1 MIKENL
7 TEVSLKLR
15 LIQLFITIKASHFF
29 VQSSLSSY
37 WSLGLLRV
45 RAFVLIFRSFS
56 SLLYCFYVK
65 LLGMRQG
72 FFDKFVSRLNKI
84 DAPVA
89 SAHIAAL
96 ARERGFLETLF
107 QSIEEGLLVLGDD
120 LQLLYAN
127 HAAERMVGFDANVL
141 RGKSLARYLRD
152 WHIQELLEEQL
163 GDWKKIKT
171 REIAIDYPEQ
181 RIVAYYARP
190 VEFENRRE
198 LLLILRDV
206 TRERRAE
213 EDSLVDERLSAV
225 KTLAAGVAHEI
236 GNPLNALNIH
246 LQLLERAQRGIKEEA
261 QREQLQ
267 DLTQTA
273 IAEVQRLDA
282 IIRRFLTALRPAKP
296 HLCRGNLRAVTD
308 TTLTLL
314 APDIEQRHI
323 SLQTNY
329 PPAIPDVYLDAQ
341 LLEQVF
347 FNLIKNAMDA
357 VQDGGRIGLTIT
369 VDDNFVNTSILDN
382 GAGIP
387 EELLGRIFDPYV
399 STKTK
404 GSGLGLMVVQ
414 RIVQSHGG
422 AIECASNPGEGTCFT
437 VRLPRA
443 ERFVRGL
450 PVAQK
455 EEKL

>member
-1 MIKENL
+1 
-7 TEVSLKLR
+7 
-15 LIQLFITIKASHFF
+15 
-29 VQSSLSSY
+29 
-37 WSLGLLRV
+37 
-45 RAFVLIFRSFS
+45 
-56 SLLYCFYVK
+56 
-65 LLGMRQG
+65 MRQG
-72 FFDKFVSRLNKI
+72 FFDKFVSRLDKI

-96 ARERGFLETLF
+96 ASERGFLETLF
-107 QSIEEGLLVLGDD
+107 QSIEEGLLVLGED

-127 HAAERMVGFDANVL
+127 HAAERMVGFDANEF
-141 RGKSLARYLRD
+141 RGKSLARHLRD
-152 WHIQELLEEQL
+152 WQIQALIEEQV
-163 GDWKKIKT
+163 GNWKKIKT
-171 REIAIDYPEQ
+171 REIEVTYPEH
-181 RIVAYYARP
+181 RIITYYARP
-190 VEFENRRE
+190 IEFEDRRE

-246 LQLLERAQRGIKEEA
+246 LQLLHRALRSIENTNH
-261 QREQLQ
+261 REQLQ
-267 DLTQTA
+267 SLTETA
-273 IAEVQRLDA
+273 SHEVQRLDA
-282 IIRRFLTALRPAKP
+282 TLRRFLTALRPAKP
-296 HLCRGNLRAVTD
+296 NLSRGNLKAVTD
-308 TTLTLL
+308 QTLHLL

-329 PPAIPDVYLDAQ
+329 PSSIPDVYLDAQ

-347 FNLIKNAMDA
+347 FNLVKNAMDA
-357 VQDGGRIGLTIT
+357 VQDGGRIGLTVT
-369 VDDNFVNTSILDN
+369 VDDHFVNTSILDD

-387 EELLGRIFDPYV
+387 EEMLGRIFDPYV
-399 STKTK
+399 STKAK

-414 RIVQSHGG
+414 RIVQAHGG
-422 AIECASNPGEGTCFT
+422 VIECASNPGEGTCFT

-450 PVAQK
+450 PAAQK
-455 EEKL
+455 EEEL